1 MHPILRA
8 HSIRFGLTKRLSSS
22 SLTAFSSSN
31 EENVVYNAR
40 HHHER
45 RRVSRDRIGD
55 DCGAGWRL
63 VRVSASLGDSARNNL
78 PPFLGG
84 DVGQIV
90 RRKQTH
96 HSRSYPRVIRIS
108 VLLHRA

>member
-8 HSIRFGLTKRLSSS
+8 HSIRFGLTKRLSSN

-45 RRVSRDRIGD
+45 RRVSRNRIGD
-55 DCGAGWRL
+55 DRDAGWRR
-63 VRVSASLGDSARNNL
+63 VRVPASLGDSARNNL
-78 PPFLGG
+78 SYLLGG
-84 DVGQIV
+84 DVWPSLC
-90 RRKQTH
+90 RKQTH
-96 HSRSYPRVIRIS
+96 HSRS
-108 VLLHRA
+108 